1 MALENLKGLSQD
13 EQFEAAAKF
22 AGVPAS
28 VLRGIWRTE
37 SAEGKNMLSAAG
49 AEGHFQIMPTT
60 RKTWED
66 RVGRKLDPYD
76 FADGLTLAALTMR
89 ENLQATKGNVPDALR
104 MYNAGPDRSRWNN
117 AETRAY
123 AAKVLGTDA
132 DTATS
137 TSEYDIRPSSFERP
151 DAQEA
156 WTTSAYDIMGM
167 ANKDA
172 SGSASKEYLS
182 DVEKGVIA
190 QAGVESATAAA
201 VTGQDP
207 AQAALA
213 GRQNV
218 RSDVTAVTG
227 QVIDKLGEAPV
238 GTGGDSGGW
247 EAILDQA
254 VTEEQRQKE
263 IDAITFGDK
272 FGAAFDNN
280 TLTAGILHFIERQNG
295 PVSRPDPN
303 WNYMD
308 HIDEVEKDRSA
319 DEIDELREARS
330 QGEVGLIKSR
340 QDKERENNRIIAA
353 GSSDGAIIG
362 YNLAAGVADP
372 VGWLAGFGVGKAFQ
386 VVGVGSRAAFAAG
399 NTGRGFLLAG
409 AEGAAGNLLTTSA
422 LDAMGEHQSTSDY
435 AMSAGFGM
443 LIGSGFGALEW
454 RGQARVRA
462 QQEFTD
468 MAERFQQSAAEQNAK
483 LYQQAVAEAGPDA
496 TSEQIAAAA
505 TRINAQQES
514 RILDTVFGDIPDN
527 MRLFPRPDVDGPV
540 FATPEAPAG
549 VVVPE
554 RVASTERLPVEF
566 TQEVDGDGTTYTFTF
581 GGKEVG
587 SIEVNEAGG
596 VMSSKVDEA
605 VRGQGIGKSMY
616 MELADRQLRLG
627 RPFTS
632 DGSVTEDAARVW
644 ESLGR
649 DYTVTKNPTA
659 VFESGA
665 WLTEDGGPVFSLTAK
680 EAAPPAAAP
689 TRNDSLPG
697 AILNTRRK
705 RQAAYKRY
713 GLDVSIADD
722 AERKMVAEVFARA
735 ERVLGENPVDV
746 ERLRPIL
753 SKIGWEATSTRMLL
767 SDNPVMRAFAV
778 VALENPEGAA
788 GRKVTAAMTK
798 SMRERVY
805 LGNTLRDYENAY
817 AVWRNRNGG
826 SALRDFY
833 DDTLRRRFDKE
844 VYAERDRRWNGK
856 EGQPIDREVGAAS
869 DALDLGYQR
878 MGRDQAYVG
887 TIGAARLDY
896 EKRGY
901 QPRRMAPGMVAQLND
916 AQRRAFTEALSFEFQ
931 ISAGFDK
938 EFADRFAIKY
948 IERAQTRA
956 KGAYDVPANLH
967 SDDAADIIRDSLRA
981 MSMNEEQIAQVMGRF
996 SRGGAS
1002 HTKARIDA
1010 DLTTMYD
1017 DGAGGNVQL
1026 MDLMNTNNL
1035 DLFRQY
1041 ARRVSGEVSLAKYGI
1056 MGEQGM
1062 KELRMAMT
1070 VGADGMRAT
1079 AKELEAFDQVAAEF
1093 LGRPFGSQL
1102 GKWADNARSFTSA
1115 LRLGGMGFNQFN
1127 EYANGVAS
1135 IGVLRSFKAM
1145 TALPRLM
1152 GEVRELKSGR
1162 PAKNSLL
1169 GSMELYG
1176 GEFGMDGYRMQGMY
1190 DVNEG
1195 FEVYGTEA
1203 LGVFDKAIR
1212 AGAHA
1217 NRVLSGHRA
1226 ITAVQIRGMAE
1237 QIVQKSLRYIREG
1250 VEDAALDDMG
1260 INAAVRDAM
1269 RADLNKVATFGAD
1282 GEVRS
1287 FDITKMQDNA
1297 AAHAYMVAV
1306 HRGANQIIQETYIG
1320 ETGKWAHDGWLKLL
1334 TQFRTYGITATQ
1346 KQWRRQAFTH
1356 GTARAL
1362 GFLLGAMSV
1371 ALPIHLARVQLR
1383 AAGRND
1389 REEFLDR
1396 ELSPVALG
1404 RATMNYVSSVGL
1416 LPDVLDI
1423 GSSVVGADITGG
1435 RAGNTSP
1442 FVGGQIVPAAGVVND
1457 VWRAAQ
1463 TKDPHR
1469 MVKLLPGSNLPYL
1482 QGAINQLDE

>member
-60 RKTWED
+60 RKMWEA

-76 FADGLTLAALTMR
+76 FTDGLTLAALTMR

-132 DTATS
+132 ATATS
-137 TSEYDIRPSSFERP
+137 TSEYDIRPSNFERP

-218 RSDVTAVTG
+218 RSNVTAVTG

-247 EAILDQA
+247 AAILDQA

-263 IDAITFGDK
+263 VDAITFGDK
-272 FGAAFDNN
+272 FGAALDNN
-280 TLTAGILHFIERQNG
+280 TLTAGIMHFTERQNG
-295 PVSRPDPN
+295 QVSRPDPN

-386 VVGVGSRAAFAAG
+386 IVGVGSRAAFAAG
-399 NTGRGFLLAG
+399 NAGRGFLLAG

-496 TSEQIAAAA
+496 TPEQIAAAA
-505 TRINAQQES
+505 TRINAEQES

-527 MRLFPRPDVDGPV
+527 TRLFPRPDVDGPV

-554 RVASTERLPVEF
+554 RAASTERLPVEF
-566 TQEVDGDGTTYTFTF
+566 TQEVSGDSTTYTFTL

-587 SIEVNEAGG
+587 SIEINAAGG
-596 VMSSKVDEA
+596 VVSSKVDEA

-632 DGSVTEDAARVW
+632 GGSVTEDAARVW

-680 EAAPPAAAP
+680 ETAPAASA
-689 TRNDSLPG
+689 RNDSLPG

-722 AERKMVAEVFARA
+722 AERAMVAEVFARA
-735 ERVLGENPVDV
+735 ERILGENPVDV

-788 GRKVTAAMTK
+788 GRNVTAAMTK

-805 LGNTLRDYENAY
+805 LGNTLREYENAY

-856 EGQPIDREVGAAS
+856 EGQPIDRVVGAAS
-869 DALDLGYQR
+869 DALDRGYQR
-878 MGRDQAYVG
+878 MGRDQAHVG

-901 QPRRMAPGMVAQLND
+901 QPRRMAPGVVAQLND
-916 AQRRAFTEALSFEFQ
+916 AQRRAFTEALSSEFQ

-1056 MGEQGM
+1056 MGEQGL

-1135 IGVLRSFKAM
+1135 LGVLRSFKAI

-1203 LGVFDKAIR
+1203 LSVFDKAIR

-1226 ITAVQIRGMAE
+1226 IVAVQIRGMAE

-1383 AAGRND
+1383 ALGRND